1 MKYYFIL
8 TAAGTHGCSSFT
20 SLREI
25 MCPAISVTCG
35 VWEYPYMTMTFGRR
49 KHDPLPSAHWTYKAE
64 HERIKKIGWQKPPI
78 DNNLNSYTDDSEYNL
93 TAVGRSWIYRHDGK
107 P

>member
-1 MKYYFIL
+1 MQFVYLPTGDYVSGYIRDL
-8 TAAGTHGCSSFT
+8 QSVG
-20 SLREI
+20 
-25 MCPAISVTCG
+25 ISV
-35 VWEYPYMTMTFGRR
+35 
-49 KHDPLPSAHWTYKAE
+49 HDYDLWTEETRPIAE
-64 HERIKKIGWQKPPI
+64 RTLEHIRQSI